1 MAFLTP
7 LFLAGLAA
15 IAIPVLIHLIQRER
29 RRVIE
34 FPSLMFVRKIP
45 YQSVRRRRIR
55 HWGLLLLRALAIA
68 LIVAAF
74 ARPFLRQSAVAAAA
88 MSGAREIVILLDQSA
103 SMGYGD
109 HWDKAKDAARTAVR
123 GLGADDRATLVLFNK
138 NAEENMRATADRTR
152 LEGAI
157 NAAKVGSD
165 STRFGPALK
174 LAASI
179 LSRSTLKKRDAVI
192 ISDFQKTGWSG
203 SEDVR
208 FPEGMT
214 VSAVSV
220 ASPDTSN
227 LSVPSVS
234 FARASFSGQ
243 ERITVTAGLSNKGDA
258 ALKDVPV
265 TLTIDGHDIQ
275 TEPATIG
282 PHASGSV
289 QFTQFTLVGPNV
301 RGSVHA
307 GSDALPA
314 DNTFNFVLTPSAPVS
329 VAIVDNGDRGDASL
343 FLSKA
348 LSIGTT
354 PTFQVDSTTAMR
366 LTPAALDKRAVVI
379 LNDTPFPPAAGG
391 GVLKRFVERG
401 GGLLIV
407 VGDHTTWP
415 QSEADLLPGRLGAT
429 VDRMSGRSGSL
440 GYLDYSHPVFEV
452 FKAPRS
458 GDFSAGHVF
467 RYRAL
472 QTDPTDRVLARYDD
486 GAVAAA
492 ERKIGAGRVIVLTTT
507 LDDSWTD
514 LGVKP
519 IFLPLVH
526 QLVRYLAHYEPAT
539 SWVTVG
545 QVLDMSARATDKS
558 PRIVVTPTG
567 ERLTVSAGGQGNA
580 GLLEL
585 NEQGIYEI
593 RSTGAASGRP
603 ESIAVNLDPAESDL
617 SAARSA
623 RAGRVGHGT
632 RDAGRGA
639 AGAVS
644 RDDARG
650 VGAASKPVV
659 VPADGRPAA
668 ARGGNSDGQSLVAK
682 REISVAQL
690 RGPRK
695 VRVSSLFGE
704 RKQLAGC
711 NLTIKEERRT
721 WTIGRS
727 SSMSSAG

>member
-7 LFLAGLAA
+7 LFMAGLAA
-15 IAIPVLIHLIQRER
+15 ISIPVLIHLIQREKK
-29 RRVIE
+29 RVIE
-34 FPSLMFVRKIP
+34 FPSLMFVRRIP

-74 ARPFLRQSAVAAAA
+74 ARPFLHESAEAAAVIN
-88 MSGAREIVILLDQSA
+88 GAREVVVLLDQSA

-109 HWDKAKDAARTAVR
+109 HWDKAKDAARTVVR
-123 GLGADDRATLVLFNK
+123 GLGREDKATLVLFSR
-138 NAEENMRATADRTR
+138 NAEENMRATSDRSR
-152 LEGAI
+152 LEAAI

-165 STRFGPALK
+165 STRYGPALK

-179 LSRSTLKKRDAVI
+179 LSRSTLKKREAVI

-265 TLTIDGHDIQ
+265 TLAIDGHDIQ

-282 PHASGSV
+282 AHASGSV

-307 GSDALPA
+307 GSDPLPA
-314 DNTFNFVLTPSAPVS
+314 DNTFFFVLTPSAPVS
-329 VAIVDNGDRGDASL
+329 VMMVDNGERPESSL
-343 FLSKA
+343 FMSKA

-354 PTFQVDSTTAMR
+354 PTFQVDSASAMR

-379 LNDTPFPPAAGG
+379 LNDTTFPSAGG
-391 GVLKRFVERG
+391 GGTLKRFVERG
-401 GGLLIV
+401 GGLLVV

-415 QSEADLLPGRLGAT
+415 QSEADLLPGRLGAA
-429 VDRMSGRSGSL
+429 VDRTSGRNGSF
-440 GYLDYSHPVFEV
+440 GYLDYSHPIFEV

-492 ERKIGAGRVIVLTTT
+492 ERKIGAGRVIVVTTT
-507 LDDSWTD
+507 LDDTWTD

-545 QVLDMSARATDKS
+545 QVLDLNARAKDRAA
-558 PRIVVTPTG
+558 RIVVTPSG
-567 ERLTVSAGGQGNA
+567 ERLTLSATGQGND

-585 NEQGIYEI
+585 SQQGVYEI
-593 RSTGAASGRP
+593 RSGAVVTGRP

-617 SAARSA
+617 APLDPRELVASVTGHATP
-623 RAGRVGHGT
+623 AGT
-632 RDAGRGA
+632 Q
-639 AGAVS
+639 
-644 RDDARG
+644 
-650 VGAASKPVV
+650 PV
-659 VPADGRPAA
+659 AA
-668 ARGGNSDGQSLVAK
+668 AQELTREETEK
-682 REISVAQL
+682 RQGLWWYLLMAGLLLLAAETVISNQL
-690 RGPRK
+690 
-695 VRVSSLFGE
+695 S
-704 RKQLAGC
+704 
-711 NLTIKEERRT
+711 RREKFL
-721 WTIGRS
+721 
-727 SSMSSAG
+727 